1 MNSLEKTLLL
11 TIEKEFNNLE
21 KFYKNFKMNWNQ
33 SIFYNEITSEDWV
46 DREIY
51 KIAITNFPLL
61 LNKIIERSIS
71 LEICL
76 RALRD
81 KTENE

>member
-1 MNSLEKTLLL
+1 VNSLEKTLLL